1 MAPQQ
6 SVYSQTVPPLINAH
20 TETLPHLVYSSSS
33 KMATNATKLIGS
45 MADLPKNLLEEAK
58 HLEEV
63 FLVPASKLKE
73 ITHHFITELDKGES

>member
-1 MAPQQ
+1 
-6 SVYSQTVPPLINAH
+6 
-20 TETLPHLVYSSSS
+20 
-33 KMATNATKLIGS
+33 MATNTTKLIGS

-73 ITHHFITELDKGES
+73 ITDHFITELDKGEF